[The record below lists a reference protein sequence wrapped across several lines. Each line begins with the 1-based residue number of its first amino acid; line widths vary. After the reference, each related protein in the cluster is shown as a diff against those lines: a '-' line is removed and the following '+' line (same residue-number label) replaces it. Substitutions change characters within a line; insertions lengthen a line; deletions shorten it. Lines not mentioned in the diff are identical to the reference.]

1 VYDKLKYRIEGLLKI
16 LLQSKSVKIAASKV
30 SNELLVLGNGPSL
43 KTDYQALLGFA
54 EGKDVL
60 GVNYFAVT
68 HEFMEVKP
76 RYHVITSLQYWNKD
90 ENQSWDNDRKKVFE
104 SLIERVSWE
113 LHLFVPVQARKS
125 VKWIEFM
132 SKNPLI
138 KINYFNVT
146 PLDGDPKFFKR
157 YISKFKALPRPH
169 NVLVPSLIIGINL
182 KYNKI
187 YLAGAEHSW
196 IPEIFVTKDNVPM
209 VAQKHFYHDQFKDLN
224 STLLLDNAKPFY
236 RENSLEH
243 KKLHEILQKFYYTFK
258 SYWFIKEFA
267 SFTNTEIINLTEGS
281 YIDAF
286 EKKTIHEI
294 TAEKT
299 S

>member
-1 VYDKLKYRIEGLLKI
+1 MYEKLKYRLEGLLKI
-16 LLQSKSVKIAASKV
+16 WIQSKSIQTKATKV
-30 SNELLVLGNGPSL
+30 NNELLILGNGPSL
-43 KTDYQALLGFA
+43 KSDYAALTKFA
-54 EGKDVL
+54 TNKDVL

-68 HEFMEVKP
+68 QEFMDIQP

-104 SLIERVSWE
+104 SLVERVAWE

-125 VKWIEFM
+125 KAWLDYM
-132 SKNPLI
+132 AKNPNI
-138 KINYFNVT
+138 VVNYFNVT
-146 PLDGDPKFFKR
+146 PLDGDPKFFRK
-157 YISKFKALPRPH
+157 YIAKFKALPRPH
-169 NVLVPSLIIGINL
+169 NVLVPSLIIGVNL
-182 KYNKI
+182 KYSQI

-209 VAQKHFYHDQFKDLN
+209 VAQKHFYHDQFKELN

-267 SFTNTEIINLTEGS
+267 GFYGVNIINLTEGS

-286 EKKTIHEI
+286 DKMTIDEI
-294 TAEKT
+294 TAQKA